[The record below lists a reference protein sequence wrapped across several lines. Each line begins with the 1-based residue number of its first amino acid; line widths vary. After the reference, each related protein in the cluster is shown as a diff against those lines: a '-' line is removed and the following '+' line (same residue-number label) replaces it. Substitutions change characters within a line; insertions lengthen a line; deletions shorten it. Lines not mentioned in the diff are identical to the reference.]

1 MELVYSTTFEH
12 RLDNTTTYKAYDAVQ
27 KWVRT
32 EGGKVKENHRPT
44 LVVAVFG
51 SSSFKGKPWERKS
64 RKTIRFEL
72 TQSNSHVLARV
83 HVSSTLLKD
92 SDAASHGDEARFNWS
107 RTLETLWAR
116 LGGTEAEEK
125 TRTNPPA
132 SWTRSLKR
140 GKTMTRLGLI
150 ITGVGYALV
159 LFSQTIPSLVI
170 SGVGLIILVNGMTRV
185 RSVKKNLSLMKE
197 R

>member
-1 MELVYSTTFEH
+1 MVYSTIFEH
-12 RLDNTTTYKAYDAVQ
+12 MIDNATAYRVYDAIQ
-27 KWVRT
+27 EWVRT
-32 EGGKVKENHRPT
+32 EDGNVKENRRPT

-51 SSSFKGKPWERKS
+51 SSSFKGRPWEKKS

-72 TQSNSHVLARV
+72 THQDSHVLVKV
-83 HVSSTLLKD
+83 HVSSLLLKD
-92 SDAASHGDEARFNWS
+92 SDVASHGDEARFNWS
-107 RTLETLWAR
+107 QTLETLWAR
-116 LGGTEAEEK
+116 LGGTEAEKK

-132 SWTRSLKR
+132 IWTRSLRR

-150 ITGVGYALV
+150 ITAVGYVLV
-159 LFSQTIPSLVI
+159 LFSQTITSLVI

-185 RSVKKNLSLMKE
+185 RSAKKNLSLMKE